1 MRNTESGFTLI
12 ELLVT
17 VAIIGIL
24 AAIAIP
30 QYASYRQ
37 RGFDA
42 RARSDLRNG
51 ISAQEALY
59 SDSESYATCADDGCN
74 DPVLPGFHLSA
85 GTTMQFTA
93 SGDGMSFTGSS
104 NHPAGQANFSFD
116 SEEGSIVQGSGSG
129 GGGGSGSGGIGD

>member
-1 MRNTESGFTLI
+1 MKRENGFTLI

-17 VAIIGIL
+17 IAIIGIL

-59 SDSESYATCADDGCN
+59 SDTESYATCADEGCN
-74 DPVLPGFHLSA
+74 DPVLPGFRLSE
-85 GTTMQFTA
+85 GTTLQFTA
-93 SGDGMSFTGSS
+93 SGDGMSFSGSA
-104 NHPAGQANFSFD
+104 NHPGGQANFSFESD
-116 SEEGSIVQGSGSG
+116 EGSIVQGSGG
-129 GGGGSGSGGIGD
+129 GGDGGSGSGGIGD